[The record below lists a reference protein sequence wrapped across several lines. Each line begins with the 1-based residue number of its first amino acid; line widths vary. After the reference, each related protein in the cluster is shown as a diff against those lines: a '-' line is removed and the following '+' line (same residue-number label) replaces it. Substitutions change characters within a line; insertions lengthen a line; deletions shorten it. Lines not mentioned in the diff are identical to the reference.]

1 MPAVL
6 VEGDG
11 VLQPGPGL
19 LHEVDGDLLPV
30 VIVAVVHAER
40 VAALLVAVPHVPGQ
54 LHHIFLGSSA
64 NIEYFEDNQ
73 KFFLAC

>member
-1 MPAVL
+1 MTAVL

-19 LHEVDGDLLPV
+19 QHEVDRDLLPV

-54 LHHIFLGSSA
+54 LQQIFLGSSE
-64 NIEYFEDNQ
+64 NIFRIIKKYFW
-73 KFFLAC
+73 LAKP